1 MKEFC
6 GDTTEITDCQKWR
19 CHQKNKKDHI
29 TNSNFVTYTKR
40 IGNDND
46 DKKYQRFKI
55 YKVSRTLSLHR
66 NIQR

>member
-1 MKEFC
+1 MEMSP
-6 GDTTEITDCQKWR
+6 
-19 CHQKNKKDHI
+19 KNKKDHI